1 MQIKA
6 SSGRN
11 SQKIGRR
18 CGPTAALLFV
28 AGALLCIGCKEPAVE
43 VLIDLSRIA
52 GESRD
57 SIEAVHGKPMVCAE
71 AIPGPECKYLD
82 GNLRIIY
89 LDDAAIMIFFKPQDS
104 IPLDDRS
111 IERIGFQGEPFIRNP
126 GGYEYRA
133 LKGKN
138 SVTILADDDSHVYRY
153 EVRNYNV
160 EL

>member
-1 MQIKA
+1 MKA
-6 SSGRN
+6 LSRRK
-11 SQKIGRR
+11 SQQVGRR
-18 CGPTAALLFV
+18 CGQTAILLFV
-28 AGALLCIGCKEPAVE
+28 AGALFCIGCKEQPVE

-52 GESRD
+52 GQSRD

-71 AIPGPECKYLD
+71 AITGPECKYSD
-82 GNLRIIY
+82 GHLRIIY
-89 LDDAAIMIFFKPQDS
+89 LGDTAIMIFFRPQDS
-104 IPLDDRS
+104 IPLDDRA

-138 SVTILADDDSHVYRY
+138 SVTIIADDDNHVYRY